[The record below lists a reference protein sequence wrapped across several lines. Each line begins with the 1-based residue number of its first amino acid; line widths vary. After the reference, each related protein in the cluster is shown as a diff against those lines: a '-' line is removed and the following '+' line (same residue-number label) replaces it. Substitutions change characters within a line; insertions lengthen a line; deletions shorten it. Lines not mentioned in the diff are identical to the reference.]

1 MANQLF
7 IKLERQSA
15 LTAHVIR
22 DSVWITIPAREL
34 VEGDVCKIKAGDIVP
49 ADGILLD
56 GCWLPLVIDQ
66 TAIDNNKQEDEKKAN
81 AKADKLAH
89 DAQKKVDGWQVR
101 KFCVCALCWI
111 ERARSLATSTRM
123 RLS

>member
-1 MANQLF
+1 MV
-7 IKLERQSA
+7 SA
-15 LTAHVIR
+15 LNLYVNEEAKVHAAT
-22 DSVWITIPAREL
+22 
-34 VEGDVCKIKAGDIVP
+34 GDRAM
-49 ADGILLD
+49 
-56 GCWLPLVIDQ
+56 
-66 TAIDNNKQEDEKKAN
+66 TEDEKKAN